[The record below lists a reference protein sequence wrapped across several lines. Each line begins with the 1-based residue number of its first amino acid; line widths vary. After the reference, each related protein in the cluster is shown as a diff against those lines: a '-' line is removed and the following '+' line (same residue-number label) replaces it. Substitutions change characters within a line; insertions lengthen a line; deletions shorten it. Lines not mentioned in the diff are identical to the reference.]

1 MTDLSIC
8 LDYVRCCHLAA
19 TVPAS
24 VGQAEMKPVL
34 ETAALPSSSLS
45 TEEVSSLLC
54 FKHIDIVCMTAVVYN
69 DFQCRFGFSTSSC
82 PEFSKWVQQ

>member
-24 VGQAEMKPVL
+24 VGQAKMKLVL
-34 ETAALPSSSLS
+34 ETASAPSSSSLS
-45 TEEVSSLLC
+45 SKEVSYLLC
-54 FKHIDIVCMTAVVYN
+54 FMHIDIVCMVAVVYN
-69 DFQCRFGFSTSSC
+69 DFQYRLI
-82 PEFSKWVQQ
+82 PVLP